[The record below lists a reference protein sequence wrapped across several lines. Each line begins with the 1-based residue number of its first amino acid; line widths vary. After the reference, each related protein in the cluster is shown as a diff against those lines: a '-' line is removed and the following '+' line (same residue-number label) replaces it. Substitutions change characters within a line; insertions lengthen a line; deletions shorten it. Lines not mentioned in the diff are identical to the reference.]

1 MKIIDIQTKQVSHK
15 RRKVF
20 KIAFSSAAYSRG
32 VYVKIMTDEGI
43 YGLGEASP
51 SAMVTGETI
60 DGVVTAVA
68 YMKES
73 LIGLD
78 PNDIALIHQTMDKTL
93 AGNTSAK
100 AAIDIAC
107 YDIMGKVRG
116 KSVHELLGAKTNT
129 LTTDMTI
136 GIDTTEN
143 MVKDALEWKE
153 KGFRIL
159 KLKAGIDYKEDLEHF
174 RAIRDAIGDEMDLR
188 VDFNQGYT
196 EEVAAMMLV
205 KIKEFGISEAEQP
218 LKDWNMEG
226 MKRLKEGADIPVM
239 MDESVKLPYH
249 AEIACRH
256 DMCDIINIKLMK
268 CGGIYPALQICEI
281 AKKYNKPCL
290 IGCMSE
296 SKLGIAAG
304 AAVFAANDVIHDAD
318 LDSFLSIADSTES
331 VTGGFTIEND
341 VITLSDKPGFGFD
354 DYEF

>member
-1 MKIIDIQTKQVSHK
+1 MKIIDIQTKQVSLK

-20 KIAFSSAAYSRG
+20 KIAFSASSYIRN
-32 VYVKIMTDEGI
+32 VYVKVLTDEGI
-43 YGLGEASP
+43 YGLGEGAP
-51 SAMVTGETI
+51 SALVTGDTVGTMMAAIE
-60 DGVVTAVA
+60 
-68 YMKES
+68 YMKER

-78 PNDIALIHQTMDKTL
+78 PTDIALIHETMDKTL
-93 AGNTSAK
+93 TRNTSAK

-107 YDIMGKVRG
+107 YDIMGKVQG
-116 KSVHELLGAKTNT
+116 KSVHELLGANTNT
-129 LTTDMTI
+129 LMTDMTI

-153 KGFRIL
+153 KGFRVL
-159 KLKAGIDYKEDLEHF
+159 KLKAGIDHKEDLEHF
-174 RAIRDAIGDEMDLR
+174 EAIRDAIGDEMDLR

-196 EEVAAMMLV
+196 EEVAAMMLD

-226 MKRLKEGADIPVM
+226 MKRLKESAEIPVM
-239 MDESVKLPYH
+239 MDESVKLPYD
-249 AEIACRH
+249 AEIACKY

-290 IGCMSE
+290 IGCMGE

-318 LDSFLSIADSTES
+318 LDSFMAIADSTES
-331 VTGGFTIEND
+331 VTGGFIIQND